1 MTSMAWTWRM
11 RIRTR
16 LMLLV
21 SLLLVAIATFIY
33 WFFPAQIERQALR
46 MLESKARAIGA
57 ITAFSVSPGLL
68 FDDPKAVGDALE
80 GAERNPDLQFILVLD
95 ARGNLEYVV
104 DRTQW
109 RRGHIVAAT
118 AQLGLD
124 RETRSYRAA
133 IPIMSDDRRIGTLR
147 IGLSLAE
154 VDAEVAEARRTTAL
168 ASLAVLVVGLFAV
181 FGIST
186 HITAPLSRM
195 AAIAERIAAGDLGSR
210 AQVRTTDEVGDL
222 ARAFNTMLDSLQ
234 QTQTDLAAAN
244 EHLEQRVRE
253 RTADLTAAGEQLE
266 RAKEAAEAASQAKS
280 EFLANMSH
288 EIRTPMNGVMGM
300 IDLALDTPPGSSDRE
315 YLGIARDSA
324 ESLLTVINDILDF
337 SKVEA
342 GMLDLDPADFSLGE
356 TLGSIMSPLALRAHD
371 KGLELALRIAP
382 DTPDFLVGDAGRLR
396 QVIVNLVGNAI
407 KFTEH
412 GEVVLDVAEES
423 RATGQVVL
431 HFRVRDSG
439 IGIPAAMHQRIFD
452 AFAQADGSTTRR
464 YGGTGLG
471 LTISAKLVKMMGG
484 RIWLESEE
492 GRGSTFHFTVTLG
505 LSSHPG
511 ASRSGARPEALANL
525 RVLVVDDNATNRTIL
540 EEMLGRWRMCP
551 EAVDGG
557 RPALT
562 RLTEEADAGHRFP
575 LILLD
580 ANMPEMDGFAVA
592 ARIRQD
598 PRLAGAVVM
607 MLTSAGKPGDSER
620 CRSLGITNCVTKP
633 IRQQELY
640 EAVSQALGAH
650 GGLPAET
657 AGPAQAAPGLP
668 TPRPLRILLAED
680 NPVNRQLAIALLNRK
695 GHTVTV
701 AENGQE
707 AVDLVARKHFDLV
720 LMDVQMPVM
729 GGFEATRIIRERERA
744 SGGRIPIVA
753 LTARAMSGDR
763 ELCLAAGMD
772 QYLSKPLRA
781 ADLYATVDALGAAAS
796 TSEPAADGHPDD
808 DGHPLGG
815 QHQAT
820 DALLERFLGDR
831 SLLQAV
837 AETFIDHLPVL
848 LGDVDA
854 AVARR
859 DLQAI
864 QRAAH
869 SLKGSAGNF
878 GYAPA
883 FEAAQHL
890 EHLARA
896 GASKGVP
903 EASAT
908 VHRTMNELVRL
919 LRETIAEPAVVAE
932 SHPERSEG

>member
-1 MTSMAWTWRM
+1 MRLTAWTWRM

-46 MLESKARAIGA
+46 MLESKARAVGA
-57 ITAFSVSPGLL
+57 ISAFSVGPGLL
-68 FDDPKAVGDALE
+68 FDDPKAVGDALA
-80 GAERNPDLQFILVLD
+80 GAERNPDLLFILVLD
-95 ARGNLEYVV
+95 ARGKLEYVV
-104 DRTQW
+104 DRTLQPSL
-109 RRGHIVAAT
+109 RIVAAT
-118 AQLGLD
+118 SQLGLD
-124 RETRSYRAA
+124 RATRSYRVQV
-133 IPIMSDDRRIGTLR
+133 PIMSDDRRIGTLR
-147 IGLSLAE
+147 LGLSLAE
-154 VDAEVAEARRTTAL
+154 LDAEVAQARRTTAL
-168 ASLAVLVVGLFAV
+168 ASLAVLLVGLAAV

-210 AQVRTTDEVGDL
+210 AQVRATDEVGDL

-234 QTQTDLAAAN
+234 QTQTDLAGAN

-266 RAKEAAEAASQAKS
+266 RARLAAEAASQAKS

-300 IDLALDTPPGSSDRE
+300 IDLALDTPPGASERE

-342 GMLDLDPADFSLGE
+342 GKLDLDPADFSLGE
-356 TLGSIMSPLALRAHD
+356 ALGSTMSPLALRAHA

-382 DTPDFLVGDAGRLR
+382 DTPDLLVGDAGRLR
-396 QVIVNLVGNAI
+396 QVLVNLVGNAI

-412 GEVVLDVAEES
+412 GEVVIDVAEES
-423 RATGQVVL
+423 RTSSQLVL
-431 HFRVRDSG
+431 HFRVRDTG
-439 IGIPAAMHQRIFD
+439 IGVPAAMHERVFD

-471 LTISAKLVKMMGG
+471 LTISAKLVRLMGG
-484 RIWLESEE
+484 RIWLESEQ

-505 LSSHPG
+505 LSGHTK
-511 ASRSGARPEALANL
+511 ASAWDTGPEALENL
-525 RVLVVDDNATNRTIL
+525 RVLIVDDNATNRTIL
-540 EEMLGRWRMCP
+540 EEILGRWRMRP
-551 EAVDGG
+551 ETVNGG

-562 RLTEEADAGHRFP
+562 RLTEAAQAGHRFP

-580 ANMPEMDGFAVA
+580 ANMPEMDGFALA
-592 ARIRQD
+592 ARIRED
-598 PRLAGAVVM
+598 PRLAGAVIV
-607 MLTSAGKPGDSER
+607 MLTSAGSPGDSER
-620 CRSLGITNCVTKP
+620 CRSLGIANYVTKP
-633 IRQQELY
+633 IRQEELY
-640 EAVSQALGAH
+640 AAVAQALGARREPLAEI
-650 GGLPAET
+650 GLAQVPA
-657 AGPAQAAPGLP
+657 GSPAS
-668 TPRPLRILLAED
+668 RPLRILLAED
-680 NPVNRQLAIALLNRK
+680 NPVNRQLAIALLNRR
-695 GHTVTV
+695 GHVVTV
-701 AENGQE
+701 AENGQA
-707 AVDLVARKHFDLV
+707 AVDHVERERFDLV

-744 SGGRIPIVA
+744 SGGHIPIVA
-753 LTARAMSGDR
+753 LTARAMNGDR
-763 ELCLAAGMD
+763 ELCLASGMD
-772 QYLSKPLRA
+772 QYLAKPLRA
-781 ADLYATVDALGAAAS
+781 ADLYATVDALGAAAPEP
-796 TSEPAADGHPDD
+796 EPAADGDPDADRHP
-808 DGHPLGG
+808 G
-815 QHQAT
+815 A

-831 SLLQAV
+831 SLLRAV

-854 AVARR
+854 AVAAR

-878 GYAPA
+878 GFAPA
-883 FEAAQHL
+883 FEAALYL
-890 EHLARA
+890 EQLGHA
-896 GASKGVP
+896 GASAGVP
-903 EASAT
+903 EASDT
-908 VHRTMNELVRL
+908 IHRTMDDLVKL
-919 LRETIAEPAVVAE
+919 LRQTIVEPAVA
-932 SHPERSEG
+932 P

>member
-1 MTSMAWTWRM
+1 MRMTAWNWRM

-16 LMLLV
+16 LVLLV

-33 WFFPAQIERQALR
+33 WFFPAQIERQAVE

-80 GAERNPDLQFILVLD
+80 GAERNPDLLFILVLD
-95 ARGNLEYVV
+95 AGGKLEYVV
-104 DRTQW
+104 DRTLLPS
-109 RRGHIVAAT
+109 GHIVAAT

-124 RETRSYRAA
+124 RKTRSYRVA

-154 VDAEVAEARRTTAL
+154 VDVEVAEARRTTAL
-168 ASLAVLVVGLFAV
+168 ASLAVLVIGLAAV

-195 AAIAERIAAGDLGSR
+195 AAISERIAAGDLASR
-210 AQVRTTDEVGDL
+210 AQVRATDEVGDL
-222 ARAFNTMLDSLQ
+222 ARAFNTMLDSLEQ
-234 QTQTDLAAAN
+234 NRLELAAAN
-244 EHLEQRVRE
+244 EHLERRVRE

-266 RAKEAAEAASQAKS
+266 RAKQAAEAASRAKS

-288 EIRTPMNGVMGM
+288 EIRTPMNGVLGM
-300 IDLALDTPPGSSDRE
+300 IDLALDAPPGTSERE

-342 GMLDLDPADFSLGE
+342 GMLDLDPQDFSLGE
-356 TLGSIMSPLALRAHD
+356 ILGGTMSPLALRAHA

-382 DTPDFLVGDAGRLR
+382 ETPDVLVGDAGRLR

-412 GEVVLDVAEES
+412 GEIVLDVTEES
-423 RATGQVVL
+423 RTAGDLVL
-431 HFRVRDSG
+431 HFQVRDTG
-439 IGIPAAMHQRIFD
+439 IGIPAAMHRGIFD

-505 LSSHPG
+505 LSSLPS
-511 ASRSGARPEALANL
+511 ASSPSAQPEALENL
-525 RVLVVDDNATNRTIL
+525 RVLVVDDNATNRAIL
-540 EEMLGRWRMCP
+540 EEMLGRWRMRP

-557 RPALT
+557 RIALT
-562 RLTEEADAGHRFP
+562 RLTEAADAGHRFP

-580 ANMPEMDGFAVA
+580 ANMPEMDGFALA
-592 ARIRQD
+592 ARIRED

-607 MLTSAGKPGDSER
+607 MLTSAGKPGDGER
-620 CRSLGITNCVTKP
+620 CRSLGIANYVTKP
-633 IRQQELY
+633 IRQEELY
-640 EAVSQALGAH
+640 AAVARALGARREPPAEYIR
-650 GGLPAET
+650 LAET
-657 AGPAQAAPGLP
+657 APALP
-668 TPRPLRILLAED
+668 ASRPLRILLAED
-680 NPVNRQLAIALLNRK
+680 NPVNRQLAIALLNRR
-695 GHTVTV
+695 GHVVTV
-701 AENGQE
+701 AENGKA
-707 AVDLVARKHFDLV
+707 AVEYVERERFDLV

-729 GGFEATRIIRERERA
+729 GGFEATRVIRERERA
-744 SGGRIPIVA
+744 SGGHIPIVA
-753 LTARAMSGDR
+753 LTARAMNGDR
-763 ELCLAAGMD
+763 ELCLASGMD
-772 QYLSKPLRA
+772 QYLAKPLRA
-781 ADLYATVDALGAAAS
+781 ADLYATVDALGS
-796 TSEPAADGHPDD
+796 TAPQVEP
-808 DGHPLGG
+808 
-815 QHQAT
+815 AT
-820 DALLERFLGDR
+820 DALLDRFLGDR
-831 SLLQAV
+831 SLLLAV

-854 AVARR
+854 AVAAR

-864 QRAAH
+864 ERAAH

-883 FEAAQHL
+883 FEAALHL
-890 EHLARA
+890 EQLGGA
-896 GASKGVP
+896 GASEGMT

-908 VHRTMNELVRL
+908 VHRTMAELVRL
-919 LRETIAEPAVVAE
+919 LQEAIAEPVVA
-932 SHPERSEG
+932 P

>member
-1 MTSMAWTWRM
+1 M

-21 SLLLVAIATFIY
+21 SLLLVAIASFIY

-57 ITAFSVSPGLL
+57 ISAFSVSPGLV
-68 FDDPKAVGDALE
+68 FDDPKAVGDALA
-80 GAERNPDLQFILVLD
+80 GAERNPDLLFIVVLD
-95 ARGNLEYVV
+95 ARGSLEYVV
-104 DRTQW
+104 DRTLEPSV
-109 RRGHIVAAT
+109 HIVAAT
-118 AQLGLD
+118 AQLGLE
-124 RETRSYRAA
+124 RKTRSYRVQV
-133 IPIMSDDRRIGTLR
+133 PIMSDDRRIGTLR

-154 VDAEVAEARRTTAL
+154 VDAEVAQARRTTAL
-168 ASLAVLVVGLFAV
+168 ASLAVLLIGLTAV

-195 AAIAERIAAGDLGSR
+195 AVITERIAAGDLGSR
-210 AQVRTTDEVGDL
+210 AQVRATDEVGDL

-234 QTQTDLAAAN
+234 QTQTELAGAN

-300 IDLALDTPPGSSDRE
+300 IDLALDTPPGSSERE

-356 TLGSIMSPLALRAHD
+356 ALGSTMSPLALRAHD

-382 DTPDFLVGDAGRLR
+382 DTPDVLVGDAGRLR

-412 GEVVLDVAEES
+412 GEVVLDVAEDS
-423 RATGQVVL
+423 RTTGDVVL
-431 HFRVRDSG
+431 HFRVRDTG
-439 IGIPAAMHQRIFD
+439 IGVPAVMHQGIFD

-505 LSSHPG
+505 LSSHPRATWSHAG
-511 ASRSGARPEALANL
+511 PEALENL

-540 EEMLGRWRMCP
+540 EEMLGRWRMRP

-557 RPALT
+557 RTALT
-562 RLTEEADAGHRFP
+562 RLAEAADAGHRFP

-580 ANMPEMDGFAVA
+580 ANMPEMDGFALA
-592 ARIRQD
+592 TSIRED

-607 MLTSAGKPGDSER
+607 MLTSAGRPGDSER
-620 CRSLGITNCVTKP
+620 CRALGIANHVTKP
-633 IRQQELY
+633 VRQEELY
-640 EAVSQALGAH
+640 AAVAQALGARREP
-650 GGLPAET
+650 PAEIRLPQ
-657 AGPAQAAPGLP
+657 PAQGNALS
-668 TPRPLRILLAED
+668 RPLRILLAED
-680 NPVNRQLAIALLNRK
+680 NPVNRQLAIALLNRR
-695 GHTVTV
+695 GHVVTV
-701 AENGQE
+701 AENGQA
-707 AVDLVARKHFDLV
+707 AVDHVERERFDLV
-720 LMDVQMPVM
+720 LMDVQMPIM
-729 GGFEATRIIRERERA
+729 GGFEATRIIRERECV
-744 SGGRIPIVA
+744 SGGHLPIVA
-753 LTARAMSGDR
+753 LTARAMNGDR

-772 QYLSKPLRA
+772 EYLAKPLRA
-781 ADLYATVDALGAAAS
+781 ADLYATVDALGAAA
-796 TSEPAADGHPDD
+796 PAPEAATEGHSCSDGHP
-808 DGHPLGG
+808 
-815 QHQAT
+815 AA

-854 AVARR
+854 AVAAG
-859 DLQAI
+859 DLPGI
-864 QRAAH
+864 HRAAH

-883 FEAAQHL
+883 FEAALTL
-890 EHLARA
+890 EQLGRA
-896 GASKGVP
+896 GTSEGVT
-903 EASAT
+903 EASAI
-908 VHRTMNELVRL
+908 VHRTMDELVRL
-919 LRETIAEPAVVAE
+919 LRETIAAPH
-932 SHPERSEG
+932 SLSP

>member
-1 MTSMAWTWRM
+1 MRLTAWTWRM

-21 SLLLVAIATFIY
+21 SLLLVAIASFIY

-57 ITAFSVSPGLL
+57 ITAFGVSPGLL
-68 FDDPKAVGDALE
+68 FDDPKAVGDALQ
-80 GAERNPDLQFILVLD
+80 GAERNPDLLFILVLD
-95 ARGNLEYVV
+95 ARGKLEYVV
-104 DRTQW
+104 DRTLQPSL
-109 RRGHIVAAT
+109 HLVAAT
-118 AQLGLD
+118 SQLGLD
-124 RETRSYRAA
+124 RNTRSFRVQ

-154 VDAEVAEARRTTAL
+154 VDAEVAQARRTTAL
-168 ASLAVLVVGLFAV
+168 ASLAVLVLGLAAV

-210 AQVRTTDEVGDL
+210 AQVRATDEVGDL

-234 QTQTDLAAAN
+234 QTQTELAEAN

-266 RAKEAAEAASQAKS
+266 RAKAAAEAASRAKS

-300 IDLALDTPPGSSDRE
+300 IDLALDTPPGVSERE

-356 TLGSIMSPLALRAHD
+356 ALGSTMSPLALRAHH

-382 DTPDFLVGDAGRLR
+382 DTPDVLVGDAGRLR
-396 QVIVNLVGNAI
+396 QVVVNLVGNAI

-412 GEVVLDVAEES
+412 GEVVLDVSEDS
-423 RATGQVVL
+423 RISGQVVL
-431 HFRVRDSG
+431 HFRVRDTG
-439 IGIPAAMHQRIFD
+439 IGVPAEMHQRIFD
-452 AFAQADGSTTRR
+452 SFAQADGSTTRR

-505 LSSHPG
+505 LSSHPR
-511 ASRSGARPEALANL
+511 ASSSDTGPEALENL

-540 EEMLGRWRMCP
+540 EEMLGRWRMRP
-551 EAVDGG
+551 ETADGG
-557 RPALT
+557 RLALT
-562 RLTEEADAGHRFP
+562 RLTEAADAGHRFP

-580 ANMPEMDGFAVA
+580 ANMPEMDGFALA
-592 ARIRQD
+592 ARIRED

-620 CRSLGITNCVTKP
+620 CRSLGIANYVTKP
-633 IRQQELY
+633 IRQEELY
-640 EAVSQALGAH
+640 AAVAQALGACRQ
-650 GGLPAET
+650 PRAEIRL
-657 AGPAQAAPGLP
+657 AQATGNP
-668 TPRPLRILLAED
+668 TSRPLRILLAED
-680 NPVNRQLAIALLNRK
+680 NPVNRQLAIALLHRR
-695 GHTVTV
+695 GHVVTV
-701 AENGQE
+701 AENGQA
-707 AVDLVARKHFDLV
+707 AVDHVERQRFDLV

-744 SGGRIPIVA
+744 SGGHLPIVA
-753 LTARAMSGDR
+753 LTARAMNGDR

-772 QYLSKPLRA
+772 QYLAKPLRA
-781 ADLYATVDALGAAAS
+781 ADLYATVDALGAAAPEP
-796 TSEPAADGHPDD
+796 EPAANGHADAD
-808 DGHPLGG
+808 RHPG
-815 QHQAT
+815 AE
-820 DALLERFLGDR
+820 ALLERFLGDR

-848 LGDVDA
+848 LADVDA
-854 AVARR
+854 AVAAR
-859 DLQAI
+859 DLQAV

-883 FEAAQHL
+883 FDAALHL
-890 EHLARA
+890 ERLGHA
-896 GASKGVP
+896 GASESVP
-903 EASAT
+903 EASGT
-908 VHRTMNELVRL
+908 VHRTMDELVRL
-919 LRETIAEPAVVAE
+919 LRETIAEPVAV
-932 SHPERSEG
+932 R

>member
-1 MTSMAWTWRM
+1 MRPMAWTWRM

-21 SLLLVAIATFIY
+21 SLLLVAIASFIY
-33 WFFPAQIERQALR
+33 SFFPAQIERQALR
-46 MLESKARAIGA
+46 MLESKARAIGS
-57 ITAFSVSPGLL
+57 ISAFSVGPGLL
-68 FDDPKAVGDALE
+68 FDDPKAMGDALA
-80 GAERNPDLQFILVLD
+80 GAERNPDLLFILVMD

-104 DRTQW
+104 DRTV
-109 RRGHIVAAT
+109 RPTVHIVDAT
-118 AQLGLD
+118 ARLGLD
-124 RETRSYRAA
+124 RETRSYRVQV
-133 IPIMSDDRRIGTLR
+133 PIVSDDRRIGTLR

-154 VDAEVAEARRTTAL
+154 VDAEVAQARRTTAL
-168 ASLAVLVVGLFAV
+168 ASLAVLLFGLAAV

-195 AAIAERIAAGDLGSR
+195 AVIAERIAAGDLGSR
-210 AQVRTTDEVGDL
+210 AQVRATDEVGDL

-234 QTQTDLAAAN
+234 HTQTELAGAN

-266 RAKEAAEAASQAKS
+266 RAKEVAEAASQAKS

-300 IDLALDTPPGSSDRE
+300 IDLALDTPPGSSERE

-342 GMLDLDPADFSLGE
+342 GMLDLDPADFSLSE
-356 TLGSIMSPLALRAHD
+356 ALGSTMSPLALRAHD

-382 DTPDFLVGDAGRLR
+382 GTPDILVGDAGRLR

-412 GEVVLDVAEES
+412 GEVVLDVAEDS
-423 RATGQVVL
+423 RAADEVVL

-439 IGIPAAMHQRIFD
+439 IGVPAVMHQRIFD

-492 GRGSTFHFTVTLG
+492 GQGSTFHFTITLG
-505 LSSHPG
+505 LSSHLT
-511 ASRSGARPEALANL
+511 ARSWDTGPELLENL
-525 RVLVVDDNATNRTIL
+525 PVLVVDDNATNRMIL
-540 EEMLGRWRMCP
+540 EEMLGRWRMRP
-551 EAVDGG
+551 ETVEGG
-557 RPALT
+557 LSALT
-562 RLTEEADAGHRFP
+562 RLTEAADAGHRFP

-580 ANMPEMDGFAVA
+580 ANMPEMDGFALA
-592 ARIRQD
+592 ASIRDD

-607 MLTSAGKPGDSER
+607 MLTSAGSPGDSER
-620 CRSLGITNCVTKP
+620 CRALGIANHVTKP
-633 IRQQELY
+633 VRQEELY
-640 EAVSQALGAH
+640 AAVAQALGTRPEA
-650 GGLPAET
+650 LAEIRL
-657 AGPAQAAPGLP
+657 AQAAPENAAS
-668 TPRPLRILLAED
+668 RPLRILLAED
-680 NPVNRQLAIALLNRK
+680 NPVNRQLAIALLKRR
-695 GHTVTV
+695 GHLVTV
-701 AENGQE
+701 AENGQA
-707 AVDLVARKHFDLV
+707 AVDHAERERFDLV

-729 GGFEATRIIRERERA
+729 GGFEATRIIRERECV
-744 SGGRIPIVA
+744 SGGHLPIVA
-753 LTARAMSGDR
+753 LTARAMNGDR

-772 QYLSKPLRA
+772 EYLAKPLRA
-781 ADLYATVDALGAAAS
+781 ADLYATVDALGAAAPA
-796 TSEPAADGHPDD
+796 SEPATDRRQGPDGQSVDD
-808 DGHPLGG
+808 QPPV
-815 QHQAT
+815 AE
-820 DALLERFLGDR
+820 ALLERFLGDR

-837 AETFIDHLPVL
+837 AETFIEHLPVL

-854 AVARR
+854 AVAAG
-859 DLQAI
+859 DLQAL

-883 FEAAQHL
+883 FDAALRL
-890 EHLARA
+890 EQLGQA
-896 GASKGVP
+896 GTQEGVP
-903 EASAT
+903 EASGS
-908 VHRTMNELVRL
+908 VHRTMDELVGL
-919 LRETIAEPAVVAE
+919 LRQTIAEPAVDAVT
-932 SHPERSEG
+932 HPRRREG